1 MAQLLSSFGKQG
13 VQLGLDAITANI
25 EDTTYLSKYFAIVE
39 YNPVFTA
46 GKNPFSFNGSSLLA
60 KNSEIKIECL
70 DSKGSPQYIEFYK
83 STVQNTDITKF
94 VVSINIYEETS
105 NGPGKLILVGTT
117 VDGKTVR
124 WTGNI
129 AIDKTLSNE
138 SKVRF
143 YANPTLEVRPLL
155 YPVVDVDR
163 AQTEVPPNPPAQTAQ
178 GIATILSKVDHVY
191 ITSGGTGYNTP
202 PLVIFTGGGSSE
214 SATGIATISGG
225 KVTGISITNNGGE
238 GYVSQPTITLVPQ
251 GSDSI
256 TDTATAVAVLSSKV
270 ISGSITVSGG
280 GYSQTNPPV
289 ITFLPIGTGH
299 GASATAVVTDLG
311 EVSYFTINNG
321 GEEYVYSPTVT
332 FPKPVPDIIN
342 LSEDVRF
349 NEYFYSYAV
358 VPDKDFNKSFLDN
371 KRINVDYRLTTPY
384 ILNNFSEPTIF
395 PTGSF
400 NTQMEGKTIVLNIS
414 KILTPKSYTEQKVN
428 ITQSFIIKKVIDN
441 KTIILNEPFYY
452 QVGKDF
458 LITNIIEGNCEV
470 NYSFVKYNTSLE
482 ANLETNPLDGST
494 PQPILQS
501 YAEIVYRNLR
511 PCSGYVARH
520 KLYRKSLS
528 YPGDYKLL
536 SDEPLSTIE
545 LLTDI
550 ITVNKAYDK
559 MGNFYNQEVID
570 KYWYPTSGLTLTSKT
585 SPINSVYIYGGT
597 PSEINGSDY
606 VIAKT
611 DSVRISGTDPEI
623 INDNKYY
630 NYDETSFNNLSGE
643 SYNSNFISLKKNVLY
658 VLSMNVILEKNVND
672 TTANVSFYFTSSI
685 QNIKKEKTYNPYF
698 GMKIGDIST
707 KDKIEIKKFNGTQQ
721 IFFTPAEDYYGT
733 LVIVPTRCNVT
744 LSELSLKIYGDYGFS
759 PDILFIRIPFPVN
772 VQNESF
778 DIRAELFDINS
789 NLIYSNLNTVQTF
802 DIDGVTDNVIGVSNN
817 ELSTVIQT
825 YPSAAQ
831 SEIVFAPDSSVSMP
845 GEITII
851 DLIPTQ
857 DKPQRFVGWFTPS
870 DDLTTS
876 GKLCYT
882 NVSSLFIDDD
892 YISLST
898 VDGNTETTATALAI
912 KYLGRRIFVDTA
924 GTKYHYS

>member
-13 VQLGLDAITANI
+13 VRLGLDAITANI

-46 GKNPFSFNGSSLLA
+46 GKNPFSFNGSNLLA
-60 KNSEIKIECL
+60 KNSEIKVECL
-70 DSKGSPQYIEFYK
+70 DSKGNPQYIEFYK

-94 VVSINIYEETS
+94 VISINIYEEAS

-143 YANPTLEVRPLL
+143 YANPVLEVRPLL
-155 YPVVDVDR
+155 YPVVDVQK
-163 AQTEVPPNPPAQTAQ
+163 AQTTIPPNPPAKTAQATATILSKVGSVTITNGGAGYTSAPTVEFVGGGYSTKAQ
-178 GIATILSKVDHVY
+178 GIATISDGRV
-191 ITSGGTGYNTP
+191 
-202 PLVIFTGGGSSE
+202 
-214 SATGIATISGG
+214 
-225 KVTGISITNNGGE
+225 ISIFVSVPGE
-238 GYVSQPTITLVPQ
+238 GYTSTPTITLT
-251 GSDSI
+251 GGGYTTIAEASAI
-256 TDTATAVAVLSSKV
+256 LSSKV
-270 ISGSITVSGG
+270 ISVSVIDGGG
-280 GYSQTNPPV
+280 GYDPSTPPV
-289 ITFLPIGTGH
+289 VTFLPIGTGI
-299 GASATAVVTDLG
+299 GASATAVVASNGTIS
-311 EVSYFTINNG
+311 EVNVDDG
-321 GEEYVYSPTVT
+321 GEQYVYPPTVT
-332 FPKPVPDIIN
+332 FPKPFSQTIN
-342 LSEDVRF
+342 LSENIEFVED
-349 NEYFYSYAV
+349 FYSYAV
-358 VPDKDFNKSFLDN
+358 TPEKDFNKNFLDK
-371 KRINVDYRLTTPY
+371 KRIDVDYRIVTPY
-384 ILNNFSEPTIF
+384 VLDRFADPTIL

-400 NTQMEGKTIVLNIS
+400 NTQMEGKEIVLNIS
-414 KILTPKSYTEQKVN
+414 KISTPKSYQEQRVN
-428 ITQSFIIKKVIDN
+428 ITQSFTIKKVIDSR
-441 KTIILNEPFYY
+441 TVTLTEPFYY

-458 LITNIIEGNCEV
+458 LIANIIDGVCEV
-470 NYSFVKYNTSLE
+470 SYNFTQYNTSLE

-511 PCSGYVARH
+511 PFSGYVARH

-528 YPGDYKLL
+528 HPGDYQLL

-559 MGNFYNQEVID
+559 MGYFYNQEVID
-570 KYWYPTSGLTLTSKT
+570 KYWYPTSGLTLTAKT

-611 DSVRISGTDPEI
+611 DSVRISGTDPEV
-623 INDNKYY
+623 INDNQYY
-630 NYDETSFNNLSGE
+630 DYDEDSFNNLSGE

-658 VLSMNVILEKNVND
+658 VLSMNAILEKNADD
-672 TTANVSFYFTSSI
+672 TTANVSFYFTSSVA
-685 QNIKKEKTYNPYF
+685 NIRKEKTYNPYF
-698 GMKIGDIST
+698 GMKLGEIST
-707 KDKIEIKKFNGTQQ
+707 KDKIEVKTFNGTQQ
-721 IFFTPAEDYYGT
+721 IFFTPADDYYGT

-778 DIRAELFDINS
+778 DIKAELFDINS
-789 NLIYSNLNTVQTF
+789 NIVYSNLRTVQTF
-802 DIDGVTDNVIGVSNN
+802 DVDGVSDNIIGDGG
-817 ELSTVIQT
+817 LSSAIQI
-825 YPSAAQ
+825 YPSTNQ
-831 SEIVFAPDSSVSMP
+831 SVVIVSPETIIQLP
-845 GEITII
+845 GEVTIL

-870 DDLTTS
+870 DDPTTS

-892 YISLST
+892 DYISLST
-898 VDGNTETTATALAI
+898 VEGNVETTVTSLAV

-924 GTKYHYS
+924 GNKYHYP

>member
-1 MAQLLSSFGKQG
+1 MEHKLLSSFGRQG
-13 VQLGLDAITANI
+13 VRLGLDAITANI

-46 GKNPFSFNGSSLLA
+46 GKNPFSFNGSNLLA
-60 KNSEIKIECL
+60 KNSEIKVECL
-70 DSKGSPQYIEFYK
+70 DSKGNPQYIEFYK

-94 VVSINIYEETS
+94 VISINIYEEAS

-143 YANPTLEVRPLL
+143 YANPVLEVRPLL
-155 YPVVDVDR
+155 YPVVDVQK
-163 AQTEVPPNPPAQTAQ
+163 AQTTIPPNPPAKPAQATATILSKVGSVTITNGGAGYTSAPIVEFVGGGYSTKAQ
-178 GIATILSKVDHVY
+178 GIATISDGRV
-191 ITSGGTGYNTP
+191 
-202 PLVIFTGGGSSE
+202 
-214 SATGIATISGG
+214 
-225 KVTGISITNNGGE
+225 ISIFVSVPGE
-238 GYVSQPTITLVPQ
+238 GYTSTPTITLT
-251 GSDSI
+251 GGGYTTIAEASAI
-256 TDTATAVAVLSSKV
+256 LSSKV
-270 ISGSITVSGG
+270 ISVSVIDGGG
-280 GYSQTNPPV
+280 GYDPSTPPV
-289 ITFLPIGTGH
+289 VTFLPIGTGI
-299 GASATAVVTDLG
+299 GASATAVVASNGTIS
-311 EVSYFTINNG
+311 EVNVDDG
-321 GEEYVYSPTVT
+321 GEQYVYPPTVT
-332 FPKPVPDIIN
+332 FPKPFSQTID
-342 LSEDVRF
+342 LSENIEFVED
-349 NEYFYSYAV
+349 FYSYAV
-358 VPDKDFNKSFLDN
+358 TPEKDFNKNFLDK
-371 KRINVDYRLTTPY
+371 KRIDVDYRIVTPY
-384 ILNNFSEPTIF
+384 VLDRFADPTIL

-400 NTQMEGKTIVLNIS
+400 NTQMEGKEIVLNIS
-414 KILTPKSYTEQKVN
+414 KISTPKSYQEQRVN
-428 ITQSFIIKKVIDN
+428 ITQSFTIKKVIDSR
-441 KTIILNEPFYY
+441 TVTLTEPFYY
-452 QVGKDF
+452 QVGKNF
-458 LITNIIEGNCEV
+458 LIANIIDGVCEV
-470 NYSFVKYNTSLE
+470 SYNFTQYNTSLE

-511 PCSGYVARH
+511 PFSGYVARH

-528 YPGDYKLL
+528 HPGDYQLL

-559 MGNFYNQEVID
+559 MGYFYNQEVID
-570 KYWYPTSGLTLTSKT
+570 KYWYPTSGLTLTAKT

-611 DSVRISGTDPEI
+611 DSVRISGTDPEV
-623 INDNKYY
+623 INDNQYY
-630 NYDETSFNNLSGE
+630 DYDEDSFNNLSGE

-658 VLSMNVILEKNVND
+658 VLSMNAILEKNADD
-672 TTANVSFYFTSSI
+672 TTANVSFYFTSSVA
-685 QNIKKEKTYNPYF
+685 NIRKEKTYNPYF
-698 GMKIGDIST
+698 GMKLGEIST
-707 KDKIEIKKFNGTQQ
+707 KDKIEVKAFNGIQQ
-721 IFFTPAEDYYGT
+721 IFFTPADDYYGT

-778 DIRAELFDINS
+778 DIKAELFDINS
-789 NLIYSNLNTVQTF
+789 NIVYSNLRTVQTF
-802 DIDGVTDNVIGVSNN
+802 DVDGVSDNIIGDGG
-817 ELSTVIQT
+817 LSSAIQI
-825 YPSAAQ
+825 YPSTDQ
-831 SEIVFAPDSSVSMP
+831 SVVIVSPETIIQLP
-845 GEITII
+845 GEVTIL

-870 DDLTTS
+870 DDPTTS

-892 YISLST
+892 DYISLST
-898 VDGNTETTATALAI
+898 VEGNVETTVTSLAV
-912 KYLGRRIFVDTA
+912 KYLGRRIFVDAA
-924 GTKYHYS
+924 GNKYHYP